1 MRRVEEL
8 HDQESENISL
18 CIYCSYEELLLLRL
32 VCVKEISKVYYST
45 GAFCESIFPPMIRT
59 SSHYYL
65 YLLLQTVRQAVDYIS
80 SVSMLEWFQE
90 HVGGRHPAP
99 HGGSTVHVSVSK
111 TTKQPKAQHAQNQGK
126 EFGKRANHQS
136 DNVEAGNT
144 IN

>member
-80 SVSMLEWFQE
+80 SVSMLEWSQE
-90 HVGGRHPAP
+90 HVGGRHQAP
-99 HGGSTVHVSVSK
+99 HDGSTVHVSVSK
-111 TTKQPKAQHAQNQGK
+111 TTKQPTTQHAQNQGK

-144 IN
+144 IK